1 MIRSPASNPTSILRT
16 LLHAVLCLM
25 LVNLRQEAFA
35 RPASCASESG
45 VPQNIVTWADI
56 ENAVAFRSTEKMP
69 KRRRTDMDA
78 TSHEE
83 QTDRPMSNDVRFDI
97 GAAYLTGKSV
107 AKDSTRA
114 FAWFLSAAEHG
125 DVEAAMIVAY
135 LYANGTGTSVDCR
148 EAVKWLC
155 QAGNSG
161 IEEVKYAMGNRC
173 SSANERG
180 IVHLPA
186 VEDSE

>member
-1 MIRSPASNPTSILRT
+1 MIRSPASNLTSILRT

-25 LVNLRQEAFA
+25 LLNLRQEALA

-45 VPQNIVTWADI
+45 VPQNIVTWTDI
-56 ENAVAFRSTEKMP
+56 ENAVAFRSNEKRP
-69 KRRRTDMDA
+69 RTDSDA
-78 TSHEE
+78 APHEE
-83 QTDRPMSNDVRFDI
+83 QTDRPMTNDVRFDI
-97 GAAYLTGKSV
+97 GAAYLTGKRA

-135 LYANGTGTSVDCR
+135 LYANGSGTSVNCR
-148 EAVKWLC
+148 EAIKWLC

-173 SSANERG
+173 SSATERN
-180 IVHLPA
+180 IVHLP
-186 VEDSE
+186 VIEDSEK